1 MYPSTSAAK
10 VMFAATHLFTTKVE
24 PHVPVVPEVLCINAK
39 FVADVAL
46 FPHCTFAVQ
55 FTKFDV
61 PHVNPNLSPVV
72 VAADIQ
78 PNMNLKKYDLFAVRL
93 KLRPA
98 MFVPL
103 VP

>member
-1 MYPSTSAAK
+1 
-10 VMFAATHLFTTKVE
+10 MFAATHLFITKVE
-24 PHVPVVPEVLCINAK
+24 PHVPVVPEVLCITDQ

-46 FPHCTFAVQ
+46 FPACILAVQ

-72 VAADIQ
+72 VAADCQ
-78 PNMNLKKYDLFAVRL
+78 PNLNLKKYDLFASRSNP
-93 KLRPA
+93 RPG